1 LGISEVLLSLRR
13 NSMSDKMERI
23 FKRKIYDQLLQWKQ
37 SWEGKTAVLIEGARR
52 VGKSTIVEQFA
63 KNEYESY
70 ILIDFNRASSHVKS
84 LFDDLMDLNFLFFQ
98 LQATYNVALKRR
110 KSVIIFDEVQM
121 CPKAR
126 QAIKYLVE
134 DGRYDYIE
142 TGSLISIHQNT
153 KEITIPSEEKRL
165 SMYPM
170 DYEEF
175 RWAMGDTVSMD
186 LLREMFARRMPLG
199 AAHRQKMRELRLY
212 MLVGGMPQAVNAY
225 LDTNNLSSV
234 DQVKR
239 NIIELY
245 QDDFLKLDPTGRLGR
260 MFMQIPSQLSGNKN
274 RYTPNQVIG
283 NVAENKMEVMLKD
296 LEDSKTVNL
305 SFHASDP
312 NVGLSLTADT
322 SRYKIYCGDTGLF
335 VTLAFWDKDYTENII
350 YRKLLGDK
358 LEVNLGYVYENLVA
372 QMFTA
377 SGNRLFYYTW
387 KKDERHRYEIDFLLS
402 KAAKLCP
409 VEVKSSGY
417 NAHKS
422 LDAFCTK
429 YSSRV
434 GNRYLLYTKDLCKDG
449 ETLLVPMYMAPLL

>member
-1 LGISEVLLSLRR
+1 
-13 NSMSDKMERI
+13 MSDKMERI

-175 RWAMGDTVSMD
+175 RWAMEDTVSMD

-260 MFMQIPSQLSGNKN
+260 LFMQIPSQLSGNKN

-422 LDAFCTK
+422 LDAFCSK

>member
-1 LGISEVLLSLRR
+1 
-13 NSMSDKMERI
+13 MSDKMERI

-142 TGSLISIHQNT
+142 SGSLISIHQNT

-260 MFMQIPSQLSGNKN
+260 LFMQIPSQLSGNKN

-305 SFHASDP
+305 YCHASDP

-422 LDAFCTK
+422 LDAFCSK

-434 GNRYLLYTKDLCKDG
+434 GNRYLLYTKDLRKDG

>member
-1 LGISEVLLSLRR
+1 
-13 NSMSDKMERI
+13 MSDKMERI

-142 TGSLISIHQNT
+142 TGALISIHQNT
-153 KEITIPSEEKRL
+153 KGITIPSEEKRL

-175 RWAMGDTVSMD
+175 RWAMEDTVSMD

-260 MFMQIPSQLSGNKN
+260 LFMQIPSQLSGNKN

-422 LDAFCTK
+422 LDAFCSK

>member
-1 LGISEVLLSLRR
+1 
-13 NSMSDKMERI
+13 MSDKMERI

-175 RWAMGDTVSMD
+175 RWAMEDTVSMD

-260 MFMQIPSQLSGNKN
+260 LFMQIPSQLSGNKN

-422 LDAFCTK
+422 LDAFCSK

-449 ETLLVPMYMAPLL
+449 ETLLVPIYMAPLL

>member
-1 LGISEVLLSLRR
+1 
-13 NSMSDKMERI
+13 MSDKMERI

-175 RWAMGDTVSMD
+175 RWAMEDTVSMD

-422 LDAFCTK
+422 LDAFCSK

>member
-1 LGISEVLLSLRR
+1 
-13 NSMSDKMERI
+13 MSDKMERI

-260 MFMQIPSQLSGNKN
+260 LFMQIPSQLSGNKN

-422 LDAFCTK
+422 LDAFCSK

-434 GNRYLLYTKDLCKDG
+434 GNRYLLYTKDLRKDG